1 MYLAPVSM
9 YVHLYAG
16 TRMLIDLDAPFV
28 KQTFRN
34 RALIAAENGAL
45 PLTVP
50 VVHSGGARQA
60 MRDVRISDHG
70 NWRRMHWNAIVSAY
84 KKSPFFDYY
93 ADDFRPFYEKRYDFL
108 VDFNM
113 QLHDTVCGLL
123 GLERE
128 TAALGSVEN
137 SGHNIDV
144 RPLAEPSAET
154 AAVIT
159 TGEPILALRPPAP
172 IIPPKLAKA
181 VAAIAIPSARQR
193 KPPGKAELAVKDALP
208 PFATTVRR
216 VPRQTAAFP
225 AEALLWYIPPTTT
238 LKISTIPE
246 RAFAT
251 ERSSV
256 T

>member
-50 VVHSGGARQA
+50 VVHSGGVRQA

-93 ADDFRPFYEKRYDFL
+93 ADDFRPFYENRYDFL

-128 TAALGSVEN
+128 TAALGSVEKTEL
-137 SGHNIDV
+137 SVDV
-144 RPLAEPSAET
+144 RSLVEPSAEFAAAPQHYYQVFEQRNGFLPNLSIADLLFNMGPEGLITLRDT
-154 AAVIT
+154 A
-159 TGEPILALRPPAP
+159 ECLN
-172 IIPPKLAKA
+172 
-181 VAAIAIPSARQR
+181 
-193 KPPGKAELAVKDALP
+193 
-208 PFATTVRR
+208 
-216 VPRQTAAFP
+216 
-225 AEALLWYIPPTTT
+225 
-238 LKISTIPE
+238 
-246 RAFAT
+246 
-251 ERSSV
+251 SV
-256 T
+256 NK

>member
-1 MYLAPVSM
+1 MYLAPVSL

-16 TRMLIDLDAPFV
+16 TRLLVDLDAPFV

-50 VVHSGGARQA
+50 IVHNGGIKQA

-128 TAALGSVEN
+128 VASLGNVEN
-137 SGHNIDV
+137 KARAIDV
-144 RPLAEPSAET
+144 RSLADPSMEIV
-154 AAVIT
+154 AAPQHYYQVFEHRNGFLPNLSIADLLFNM
-159 TGEPILALRPPAP
+159 GPEGLIALRDT
-172 IIPPKLAKA
+172 
-181 VAAIAIPSARQR
+181 
-193 KPPGKAELAVKDALP
+193 AECLN
-208 PFATTVRR
+208 
-216 VPRQTAAFP
+216 
-225 AEALLWYIPPTTT
+225 
-238 LKISTIPE
+238 
-246 RAFAT
+246 
-251 ERSSV
+251 SV
-256 T
+256 NK

>member
-1 MYLAPVSM
+1 MDIITHPMYLAPVSM

-50 VVHSGGARQA
+50 VVHSGGVRQA

-93 ADDFRPFYEKRYDFL
+93 ADDFRPFYENRYDFL

-128 TAALGSVEN
+128 TAALGSVEKTEL
-137 SGHNIDV
+137 SVDV
-144 RPLAEPSAET
+144 RSLVEPSAEF
-154 AAVIT
+154 AAAPQHYYQVFEQRNGFLSNLSIADLLFNMGPEGLIT
-159 TGEPILALRPPAP
+159 LRD
-172 IIPPKLAKA
+172 
-181 VAAIAIPSARQR
+181 AA
-193 KPPGKAELAVKDALP
+193 ECLN
-208 PFATTVRR
+208 
-216 VPRQTAAFP
+216 
-225 AEALLWYIPPTTT
+225 
-238 LKISTIPE
+238 
-246 RAFAT
+246 
-251 ERSSV
+251 SV
-256 T
+256 NK